1 MYRQGKQWQKS
12 AGTVATAPVVH
23 AVDEPV
29 TIILR
34 ESRPDEKEK

>member
-12 AGTVATAPVVH
+12 AGAVATAPVVH